1 MRTSKLNEKK
11 SINQAMKICDVTLTL
26 FAWDDIPAT
35 SYGAHTGR
43 FSGSS
48 KLGLL
53 SVTTDAGITGYAFL
67 GSAFYA
73 ADLDGTSLIRYLK
86 PILMGQHPLDRER
99 LNRAMWK
106 RVRTTTVRAIGAV
119 DIALWDIAGKVAQLP
134 IHRLL
139 GSYRNSVPAYISS
152 AVLASPQAYA
162 DEALYYKSINMAAY
176 KIHPPQIW
184 RDDIQVCEAVRKAV
198 GDDYL
203 LMLDSVWSYDYPA
216 ALRVGQAIEAMGYY
230 WYEDPL
236 ADADIYNY
244 VELRK
249 KLSIP
254 IMATEYPAAGL
265 DAYAPWIK
273 ERATDFLRGDVAV
286 KGGITTLVK
295 TAHLAEAFHLNFEL
309 HHGGNSLN
317 NFANLH
323 VIMAIQNTEF
333 FEVLLPAQSQ
343 QYGLLQDI
351 QIDSDGMVQ
360 APHGHG
366 LGAQID
372 FELIERKKLAVLSA

>member
-1 MRTSKLNEKK
+1 
-11 SINQAMKICDVTLTL
+11 MKITDVTLTL
-26 FAWDDIPAT
+26 FAWDNIPAT

-43 FSGSS
+43 FSGNS

-53 SVTTDAGITGYAFL
+53 AVTTDDGITGHAFL
-67 GSAFYA
+67 GSAFFA
-73 ADLDGTSLIRYLK
+73 ADMDGASLIRYLK
-86 PILMGQHPLDRER
+86 PLLVGQNPLDRER
-99 LNRAMWK
+99 LHKAMFK

-119 DIALWDIAGKVAQLP
+119 DIALWDIAGKAANLP
-134 IHRLL
+134 IHSLL
-139 GSYRNSVPAYISS
+139 GSYRDRVPAYISS
-152 AVLASPQAYA
+152 AVLASPGAYA
-162 DEALYYKSINMAAY
+162 DEALHYKALNFAAY

-184 RDDIQVCEAVRKAV
+184 REDIKVCEAVRKAV

-203 LMLDSVWSYDYPA
+203 LMLDAAWSYDYPS
-216 ALRVGQAIEAMGYY
+216 ALRVGQAIQAMGYY

-249 KLSIP
+249 KLHIP

-265 DAYAPWIK
+265 DAYAPWVM

-295 TAHLAEAFHLNFEL
+295 TAHLAEAFHLNYEL

-333 FEVLLPAQSQ
+333 FEVLLPAASQ
-343 QYGLLQDI
+343 KYGLLNDLQVDC
-351 QIDSDGMVQ
+351 DGMVH
-360 APHGHG
+360 APTGSG
-366 LGAQID
+366 LGAEID
-372 FELIERKKLAVLSA
+372 FELIKKKALAVLT

>member
-1 MRTSKLNEKK
+1 
-11 SINQAMKICDVTLTL
+11 MKITNVTLTL

-35 SYGAHTGR
+35 SYGAHTGK
-43 FSGSS
+43 FSGVSR
-48 KLGLL
+48 LGLL
-53 SVTTDAGITGYAFL
+53 TITTDQGIEGHAFL
-67 GSAFYA
+67 GSAFYP
-73 ADLDGTSLIRYLK
+73 ADMDGASLIRYLK
-86 PILMGQHPLDRER
+86 PILMGQDPLDRER
-99 LNRAMWK
+99 LSKAMWK
-106 RVRTTTVRAIGAV
+106 RVRTTTVRSIGAV
-119 DIALWDIAGKVAQLP
+119 DIALWDIAGKAAGLP

-139 GSYRNSVPAYISS
+139 GSYRDRVPAYISS

-162 DEALYYKSINMAAY
+162 QEAQHYKSLNLAAY
-176 KIHPPQIW
+176 KIHPPQVW
-184 RDDIQVCEAVRKAV
+184 REDIRVCEAVRKAV

-203 LMLDSVWSYDYPA
+203 LMLDSVWSYDYAA
-216 ALRVGQAIEAMGYY
+216 ALRVGQAIEALDYY

-249 KLSIP
+249 KLHIP
-254 IMATEYPAAGL
+254 IMATEYPAGGL
-265 DAYAPWIK
+265 DSYTPWVK

-286 KGGITTLVK
+286 KGGISTLVK
-295 TAHLAEAFHLNFEL
+295 AAHLAEAFHMNFDL

-343 QYGLLQDI
+343 KYGLVQDI
-351 QIDSDGMVQ
+351 EVDRDGMVH
-360 APHGHG
+360 APTGPG

-372 FELIERKKLAVLSA
+372 FELIERKKLAVLA

>member
-1 MRTSKLNEKK
+1 
-11 SINQAMKICDVTLTL
+11 MKITDVTLTL
-26 FAWDDIPAT
+26 FAWDNIPAT

-43 FSGSS
+43 FSGDS

-53 SVTTDAGITGYAFL
+53 TLVTDDGITGHAFL

-73 ADLDGTSLIRYLK
+73 ADMDGASLVRYLK
-86 PILMGQHPLDRER
+86 PLLVGQNPLDRER
-99 LNRAMWK
+99 LHKAMFK

-119 DIALWDIAGKVAQLP
+119 DIALWDIAGKAANLP
-134 IHRLL
+134 IHSLL
-139 GSYRNSVPAYISS
+139 GSYRDRVPAYISS
-152 AVLASPQAYA
+152 AVLASPDAYA
-162 DEALYYKSINMAAY
+162 DEALHYKSLNFAAY
-176 KIHPPQIW
+176 KIHPPQVW
-184 RDDIQVCEAVRKAV
+184 RQDIQVCEAVRKAV

-203 LMLDSVWSYDYPA
+203 LMLDSVWSYDYPT
-216 ALRVGQAIEAMGYY
+216 ALRVGQAIEALGYY

-249 KLSIP
+249 KLHIP

-265 DAYAPWIK
+265 DAYAPWVIQ
-273 ERATDFLRGDVAV
+273 RATDFLRGDVAV

-295 TAHLAEAFHLNFEL
+295 TAHLAEAFHLNYEL

-333 FEVLLPAQSQ
+333 FEVLLPAESQ
-343 QYGLLQDI
+343 KYGLLNDLEVDQDGI
-351 QIDSDGMVQ
+351 VH
-360 APHGHG
+360 APTGPG
-366 LGAQID
+366 LGAKID
-372 FELIERKKLAVLSA
+372 FELIKRKSLAVLT

>member
-1 MRTSKLNEKK
+1 
-11 SINQAMKICDVTLTL
+11 MKISDVTLTL
-26 FAWDDIPAT
+26 FAWDGIPAT

-48 KLGLL
+48 QLGLL
-53 SVTTDAGITGYAFL
+53 SVVTDQGLTGHAFL
-67 GSAFYA
+67 GSAFHA
-73 ADLDGTSLIRYLK
+73 ADMDGPGLIRSLK
-86 PILMGQHPLDRER
+86 PILMGQDPLDRER
-99 LNRAMWK
+99 LNKAMWK

-119 DIALWDIAGKVAQLP
+119 DIALWDIAGKAAGLP
-134 IHRLL
+134 IHQLL
-139 GSYRNSVPAYISS
+139 GSYRKHVPAYISS

-162 DEALYYKSINMAAY
+162 EEALHYRSRKLAAY
-176 KIHPPQIW
+176 KIHPPQQW
-184 RDDIQVCEAVRKAV
+184 REDIRVCEAVRMAV
-198 GDDYL
+198 GDEYL

-216 ALRVGQAIEAMGYY
+216 ALRVGQAIEALGFY

-244 VELRK
+244 LELK
-249 KLSIP
+249 KHLHIP

-265 DAYAPWIK
+265 DAYTPWVK

-286 KGGITTLVK
+286 KGGITGCMK
-295 TAHLAEAFHLNFEL
+295 AAHLAEAFRLNFEV

-323 VIMAIQNTEF
+323 VIMAIANTEL

-343 QYGLLQDI
+343 KYGLVQDI
-351 QIDSDGMVQ
+351 EIDAEGLVH
-360 APHGHG
+360 APQGPG
-366 LGAQID
+366 LGAEID
-372 FELIERKKLAVLSA
+372 FGLIGRKKVGVLA